1 MNKKSYV
8 NYYFLAEENIKKKR
22 YEEAKENLLNSLD
35 LKKSFKSLNLLGI
48 IYLHLMEY
56 EKSIKIPQL
65 TADFPPPHEIITEEK
80 KSNGDFKR
88 YIVWEWVENL

>member
-8 NYYFLAEENIKKKR
+8 NYYFLAKENIKKKR

-56 EKSIKIPQL
+56 EKSIKI
-65 TADFPPPHEIITEEK
+65 F
-80 KSNGDFKR
+80 
-88 YIVWEWVENL
+88 